1 MATKRG
7 SKIIETAVEGFTL
20 RFAEPSDVPLIL
32 RFIQDLAEYERLAH
46 ECIATEDTLRDT
58 LFAERPYA
66 EVLLGSF
73 ERTAT
78 GFALFYTSYSTFL
91 ARPGIYLEDLFVQP
105 EWRGRGFG
113 RALLEQVARI
123 AVERDRGRLEW
134 AVLDWNVDAI
144 RFYERLGAVPLD
156 DWTTMRLA
164 GENLQRLGR
173 QVDSR
178 GQ

>member
-1 MATKRG
+1 MATKKE

-20 RFAEPSDVPLIL
+20 RFAESSDVPLIL

-46 ECIATEDTLRDT
+46 ECIATEDALNET

-66 EVLLGSF
+66 EVLLGSYQG
-73 ERTAT
+73 TAT

-91 ARPGIYLEDLFVQP
+91 ARPGIYLEDLFVKP

-113 RALLEQVARI
+113 RALLEHVARV
-123 AVERDRGRLEW
+123 AVERDCGRLEW

-156 DWTTMRLA
+156 DWTTMRVT
-164 GENLQRLGR
+164 GESLQRLGR
-173 QVDSR
+173 QANLR
-178 GQ
+178 GV

>member
-1 MATKRG
+1 MASKRE

-32 RFIQDLAEYERLAH
+32 RFIQDLAEYERLPH
-46 ECIATEDTLRDT
+46 ECVATEGALKET

-66 EVLLGSF
+66 EVLLGSY
-73 ERTAT
+73 EGTPT

-91 ARPGIYLEDLFVQP
+91 ARPGIYLEDLFVKP

-123 AVERDRGRLEW
+123 AVDRNCGRLEW

-144 RFYERLGAVPLD
+144 GFYERLGATLLD
-156 DWTTMRLA
+156 DWTTMRVT
-164 GENLQRLGR
+164 GESLERLGR
-173 QVDSR
+173 
-178 GQ
+178 